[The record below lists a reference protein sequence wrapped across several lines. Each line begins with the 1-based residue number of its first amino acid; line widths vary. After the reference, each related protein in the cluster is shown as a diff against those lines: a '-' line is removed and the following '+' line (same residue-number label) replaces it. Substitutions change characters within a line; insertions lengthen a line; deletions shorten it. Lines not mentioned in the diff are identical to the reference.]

1 MGVIFAMSTDAG
13 AADHTR
19 TFIEK
24 LLRRWVPTLVAD
36 WPKSLFERIDWDVR
50 KTAHVT
56 EYTLF
61 GILAYRLW
69 GYGRP
74 KFYSHQVWG
83 TLLLGIAYAA
93 SDEYHQSFFPSRGA
107 AAADVFFDTF
117 GVLLGIVICLWHRL
131 NRLNRLTKDGA
142 SEQQLPST

>member
-1 MGVIFAMSTDAG
+1 MMSTDRGSAE
-13 AADHTR
+13 HTR
-19 TFIEK
+19 PFIEK
-24 LLRRWVPTLVAD
+24 LLRSWFPEQVKN
-36 WPKSLFERIDWDVR
+36 WPIALFERIDWDVR

-56 EYTLF
+56 EYSLLGVLF
-61 GILAYRLW
+61 YRAL

-74 KFYSHQVWG
+74 EFYSHYVWG

-117 GVLLGIVICLWHRL
+117 GILAGITICLWHRMS
-131 NRLNRLTKDGA
+131 RHV
-142 SEQQLPST
+142 PSGT